1 MSFGE
6 SIKTVFTKYAEFT
19 GRATRPEFWWWVLFT
34 FLVSAALGAIQLPS
48 ITVDDSGQLALTT
61 TTLSGLWALATLLP
75 SLAVTV
81 RRLRDAGYRWANVF
95 WVLLPF
101 AGLIVL
107 IVLCAKPTQVAPTY
121 APPQGYGAPQSYTPQ
136 QGYAPPQGY
145 VPQQGYAPPPAAAGQ
160 QPPAPSPGTTPP
172 TAP

>member
-34 FLVSAALGAIQLPS
+34 FLVSAALGAIQLPMIS
-48 ITVDDSGQLALTT
+48 VDDSGQLALTT
-61 TTLSGLWALATLLP
+61 TTLSGLWGLATLLP

-81 RRLRDAGYRWANVF
+81 RRLRDAGYGWGHVF

-107 IVLCAKPTQVAPTY
+107 IVLCAKPTQVAPAYAPPAGYGAPQGYAPPQNY
-121 APPQGYGAPQSYTPQ
+121 APPQGY
-136 QGYAPPQGY
+136 APPQ
-145 VPQQGYAPPPAAAGQ
+145 APAGPAEGAAP
-160 QPPAPSPGTTPP
+160 QPPAQSPGTTPP